1 MKQVIQSMERER
13 VDLMEIRVSDV
24 LSEEENLRNL
34 NLVN

>member
-1 MKQVIQSMERER
+1 MERER